1 MCCISL
7 RLGGFLGIWT
17 HRKEGSLYLDTMVIV
32 WVFLLILDWLYL
44 KFRTP

>member
-7 RLGGFLGIWT
+7 RLGDFLEIWT
-17 HRKEGSLYLDTMVIV
+17 HRKECSLYLDTMAIV
-32 WVFLLILDWLYL
+32 WVFLLILDCLYL